1 MTKDKTPEDNK
12 PIFFDDLEWGN
23 QELPNLSDI
32 DILDPK
38 INIKLANKKKAK
50 DPKWREQNA
59 KNNADPVIRAK
70 RKASMPDQS
79 GENNPFWKRS
89 HTDEVLKKI
98 SDLKKGKTAH
108 NKGTKHTDEA
118 LKKMRKPRSE
128 KGKQAIKEAIRLA
141 RAKPENFSDCS
152 HCGLLHISNQNYK
165 KYHGDACWLKGKSI
179 VGCTADQV
187 VVVQVDN
194 QIDLEAKGYSVDSVK
209 TRIKKN
215 DSMHYKKLFW
225 KLITV

>member
-1 MTKDKTPEDNK
+1 MSSKDDFNA
-12 PIFFDDLEWGN
+12 DEWGN
-23 QELPNLSDI
+23 LGGDSL
-32 DILDPK
+32 LDPK

-50 DPKWREQNA
+50 DPEWLALKA
-59 KNNADPVIRAK
+59 KQNADPVIRAK

-79 GENNPFWKRS
+79 GENNSFYGRT
-89 HTDEVLKKI
+89 HTKETKKKL

-165 KYHGDACWLKGKSI
+165 KYHGDQCWLKGKLI
-179 VGCTADQV
+179 VAY
-187 VVVQVDN
+187 
-194 QIDLEAKGYSVDSVK
+194 IDEKVLFTYTNIIDIQSEHSLTDLKGA
-209 TRIKKN
+209 IKHGHK
-215 DSMHYKKLFW
+215 YKKMFW

>member
-79 GENNPFWKRS
+79 GENNPFWKHS

-98 SDLKKGKTAH
+98 SDANKGKPAY
-108 NKGTKHTDEA
+108 NKGISPTKKV

-128 KGKQAIKEAIRLA
+128 TGKKAIRDAIRLN
-141 RAKPENFSDCS
+141 RAKPENFTDCP
-152 HCGLLHISNQNYK
+152 HCGILHVGNQNYK

-179 VGCTADQV
+179 VAYIDEKVLFTFE
-187 VVVQVDN
+187 N
-194 QIDLEAKGYSVDSVK
+194 QIDLQAQGHYLQEVKGA
-209 TRIKKN
+209 IKN
-215 DSMHYKKLFW
+215 DKKYKKLFW